1 MPNAVLINAFEVP
14 EERDEEFLAHWEA
27 ARRFMERQP
36 GYVST
41 ALHRS
46 LDPTAR
52 FRFVNVAQWETP
64 AAFQA
69 ALSHPEFVE
78 LRRVL
83 PFAHHPSLYQVIRA

>member
-14 EERDEEFLAHWEA
+14 EERDAEFLAHWEA

-46 LDPTAR
+46 LDPAAR
-52 FRFVNVAQWETP
+52 FRYVNVAEWQSP
-64 AAFQA
+64 QDFRA
-69 ALSHPEFVE
+69 ALGHPEFAA
-78 LRRVL
+78 LRERAPV
-83 PFAHHPSLYQVIRA
+83 ASYPSVYTVARR

>member
-1 MPNAVLINAFEVP
+1 MPTAVLINAFEVP
-14 EERDEEFLAHWEA
+14 EERDEEFLAHWEE
-27 ARRFMERQP
+27 ARRFMARQP

-64 AAFQA
+64 GAFQA
-69 ALSHPEFVE
+69 ALGHPEFVA
-78 LRRVL
+78 LRRAL
-83 PFAHHPSLYQVIRA
+83 PFAHYPSLYQAIRA

>member
-46 LDPTAR
+46 LDPKAR
-52 FRFVNVAQWETP
+52 FRYVNVAEWESP
-64 AAFQA
+64 QDFRAAA
-69 ALSHPEFVE
+69 SSPEFAAIRERSPVASYPSIYTV
-78 LRRVL
+78 LRR
-83 PFAHHPSLYQVIRA
+83 

>member
-14 EERDEEFLAHWEA
+14 EERDEEFLAHWEE

-46 LDPTAR
+46 LDPAAR
-52 FRFVNVAQWETP
+52 FRYINIAVWERP
-64 AAFQA
+64 EDFHA
-69 ALSHPEFVE
+69 ALNHPEFVAYRE
-78 LRRVL
+78 RT
-83 PFAHHPSLYQVIRA
+83 PFAHYPSVYTVVRR